1 MEKFPV
7 TFFRLVRYTK
17 KNKTINM
24 KNLFIPFL
32 MLISVSLFAQ
42 PWKSVE
48 GDGTI
53 KKETRQ
59 LSDFNSISSRGPLDV
74 KISYGNSNSIVIE
87 ADENLLQY
95 IETTV
100 ENGKL
105 VIKPKSNMNL
115 KSSSKMTVYV
125 SMTKINS
132 LQLSGSGNI
141 YGEGKFES
149 DGKTTLMLSG
159 SGNIKL
165 SSGSFDDL
173 NLVVSGS
180 GNIDVNDGR
189 ADKITASVSGSGN
202 IDCSSASTE
211 DADAKIS
218 GSGNVKVNASKSV
231 NASISGSGNV
241 FYKGDATNITTKIVG
256 SGKAI
261 KMNS

>member
-1 MEKFPV
+1 M
-7 TFFRLVRYTK
+7 K
-17 KNKTINM
+17 K
-24 KNLFIPFL
+24 LFIPFL
-32 MLISVSLFAQ
+32 MLISVNLFAQ
-42 PWKSVE
+42 PWKSVQ

-59 LSDFNSISSRGPLDV
+59 LTDFNSIFSHGPLDV
-74 KISYGNSNSIVIE
+74 KISYGNSNSIDVE

-115 KSSSKMTVYV
+115 KSESKMTVYV
-125 SMTKINS
+125 SMTKIKS

-141 YGEGKFES
+141 TGDGKFES

-165 SSGSFDDL
+165 SSGSFNDL
-173 NLVVSGS
+173 SLFVSGS
-180 GNIDVNDGR
+180 GNIDVNGGS
-189 ADKITASVSGSGN
+189 ADQITASISGSGN
-202 IDCSSASTE
+202 IDCSSVATE
-211 DADAKIS
+211 NADAKIS
-218 GSGNVKVNASKSV
+218 GSGNVKVNASKSI
-231 NASISGSGNV
+231 NANISGSGNV
-241 FYKGDATNITTKIVG
+241 FYKGDATNITTKTIG

>member
-1 MEKFPV
+1 M
-7 TFFRLVRYTK
+7 K
-17 KNKTINM
+17 K
-24 KNLFIPFL
+24 LFIPFL
-32 MLISVSLFAQ
+32 MLISVNLFAQ

-48 GDGTI
+48 GDGTV
-53 KKETRQ
+53 KNETRHVT
-59 LSDFNSISSRGPLDV
+59 DFNSVFSRGPVDV
-74 KISYGNSNSIVIE
+74 KISYGNSNNIEVE
-87 ADENLLQY
+87 ADGNLLQY

-125 SMTKINS
+125 SMAKINS

-141 YGEGKFES
+141 IGDGKFES
-149 DGKTTLMLSG
+149 DGKTTLILSG

-165 SSGSFDDL
+165 SSGSFD
-173 NLVVSGS
+173 NLALFVSGS
-180 GNIDVNDGR
+180 GNIDVNGGS
-189 ADKITASVSGSGN
+189 ADQITASVSGSGN
-202 IDCSSASTE
+202 IDCSSVSTD

-218 GSGNVKVNASKSV
+218 GSGNVRVNASKSV
-231 NASISGSGNV
+231 NANISGSGNV
-241 FYKGDATNITTKIVG
+241 FYKGDAANITTKIVG